1 MEPITAMYKRGISGS
16 TIKIIA
22 IVSMLIDH
30 IGAVVVYRY
39 IGYTIRQGNI
49 APNEI
54 YELYHLLRNIG
65 RWGFPIFCFLLVE
78 GFLHTR
84 SVVKYALR
92 LGLFALVSE
101 IPFNLAFSGRV
112 FDPSYQNVF
121 FTLFIG
127 LLVMICFRTVE
138 RTNLHIALK
147 ALFFLLSLIA
157 GYYIAVFLCTDYN
170 GIGVCCILVI
180 YFFRNNKSL
189 QLLAG
194 SLAFM
199 WEVPAPMAFIPI
211 AFYNG
216 KRGLKMKYFFYA
228 FYPVHLLVLYFTAYL
243 LGLT

>member
-127 LLVMICFRTVE
+127 LLVMSCFRTVE

-216 KRGLKMKYFFYA
+216 KRGLKMKYFFYV